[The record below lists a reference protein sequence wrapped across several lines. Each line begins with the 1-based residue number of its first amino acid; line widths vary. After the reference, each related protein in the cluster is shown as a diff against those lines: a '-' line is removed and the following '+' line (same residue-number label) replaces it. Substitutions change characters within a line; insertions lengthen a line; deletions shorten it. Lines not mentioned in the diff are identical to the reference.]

1 MSFKSAE
8 NKVLL
13 AKMPKGDPMEMEGV
27 RVVNSDLLIL
37 IKDFC

>member
-13 AKMPKGDPMEMEGV
+13 AKMPNGDPMEMEEV
-27 RVVNSDLLIL
+27 RVVNLIS
-37 IKDFC
+37 